1 MRLADEI
8 VINGKRATV
17 RSYAKINLT
26 LDVLGKR
33 DDGYHTIETIM
44 QLVNLSD
51 IVIVDKTNDYI
62 SVSSNKKFLPTNEK
76 NIAYKAT
83 QLFYDTLG
91 ITGGARVFI
100 HKNIPVAAGLAGGSG
115 NGAAVL
121 VALNHLHSKP
131 FSDEE
136 LLAIGSKLGADIPY
150 CMTGGTQ
157 IATGIGEIMEK
168 APSMSKHYVLL
179 VTPPI
184 AVSTPWVYTEFDNTE
199 KKTFPDTKKMLQ
211 ALENDDYYAIC
222 NTLSNTLE
230 DVTIKEHP
238 VIKGI
243 KEKMILNGAD
253 GALMSGSGPTVF
265 GFFSDFKKAKASQ
278 DSFALMYRDVYLTTT
293 L

>member
-8 VINGKRATV
+8 IINGKKATL

-26 LDVLGKR
+26 LNVLGKR
-33 DDGYHTIETIM
+33 ADGYHEIETIM

-51 IVIVDKTNDYI
+51 TVIVDKTDGYI
-62 SVSSNKKFLPTNEK
+62 KISSNKKFLPTDEK

-83 QLFYDTLG
+83 KLFYETVG
-91 ITGGARVFI
+91 INGGARIFI
-100 HKNIPVAAGLAGGSG
+100 HKSIPVAAGLAGGSG

-121 VALNHLHSKP
+121 TALNILHSNP
-131 FSDEE
+131 LSDDE
-136 LLAIGSKLGADIPY
+136 LLSLGAKLGADIPY
-150 CMTGGTQ
+150 CMMGGTQ
-157 IATGIGEIMEK
+157 VATGIGDIMTK
-168 APSMSKHYVLL
+168 IPSMSKHYVLL

-199 KKTFPDTKKMLQ
+199 KKTFPNTKEMIK
-211 ALENDDYYAIC
+211 ALENDDYFAIC
-222 NTLSNTLE
+222 NNLSNTLE
-230 DVTIKEHP
+230 DVTIKQHP

-243 KEKMILNGAD
+243 KEKMLKNGAD

-278 DSFALMYRDVYLTTT
+278 DSFSLMYRDVYLTTT